1 MKNYAP
7 PNNRVGRME
16 RLVMA
21 LREHDTGYLDTLKTF
36 DDVRTIVYNECDL
49 DEMAERIADMI
60 EEVLEAE

>member
-1 MKNYAP
+1 MKNHP
-7 PNNRVGRME
+7 PQMNRVGRIE

-21 LREHDTGYLDTLKTF
+21 LRERDTRYLDTLKTF